1 MKKRKFEK
9 EKLLALV
16 AAKQAFLRGRKDSQ
30 P

>member
-9 EKLLALV
+9 EKLLALA
-16 AAKQAFLRGRKDSQ
+16 AAKQVFLRGRKDAR